1 MPDYWQFPTVSMGL
15 GIPQAIM
22 QARFMHY
29 LHSRNLAKT
38 DNRHMWEFSGDGEM
52 QEAESQ
58 GLLARAGRE
67 KLDNLT
73 LVVNCNLQS
82 LDGLVN
88 GNGKIIQ
95 EYESL
100 LHGRLA
106 CNKSYLGVATG
117 KICLIKILPVSFLM
131 L

>member
-1 MPDYWQFPTVSMGL
+1 
-15 GIPQAIM
+15 
-22 QARFMHY
+22 
-29 LHSRNLAKT
+29 
-38 DNRHMWEFSGDGEM
+38 MWEFSGDGEM

-58 GLLARAGRE
+58 GLLARVGRE

-88 GNGKIIQ
+88 SNGKIIQ

-100 LHGRLA
+100 LHGA
-106 CNKSYLGVATG
+106 GWHV
-117 KICLIKILPVSFLM
+117 IKVI
-131 L
+131 